1 MLRALVATTVAVA
14 LFYAVPG
21 YAGPDDC
28 SCKYELDK
36 NGGEFYFVLRKD
48 ADEEKPCKILVLSR
62 SNESSPYYQKLK
74 REVGYNQIG
83 KFRSFEG
90 ARFMALG
97 ECPDCK

>member
-1 MLRALVATTVAVA
+1 MVRTLAVTVLAAVLIWAT
-14 LFYAVPG
+14 PS

-36 NGGEFYFVLRKD
+36 NGGEFYFVLRKES
-48 ADEEKPCKILVLSR
+48 DENQSSKILVLSR

-74 REVGYNQIG
+74 RELGYNQIG
-83 KFRSFEG
+83 KFRTFEG

-97 ECPDCK
+97 ECPNCK